1 MRLFTDSTLKRFWK
15 DYPDAEPSLKT
26 WMEVVEDTDF
36 ESPNE
41 VIQLFKGADTVGNN
55 RIVFNVCRN
64 KYRLIAKFQYERKL
78 VFVRFLGTHKEYDKI
93 IDIKN
98 I

>member
-26 WMEVVEDTDF
+26 WMEVIEDTDF

-41 VIQLFKGADTVGNN
+41 VIQLFKGADSV
-55 RIVFNVCRN
+55 
-64 KYRLIAKFQYERKL
+64 
-78 VFVRFLGTHKEYDKI
+78 
-93 IDIKN
+93 
-98 I
+98 